1 MCEHESHPSVSCELS
16 SSPPTSSA
24 GCWRGQRG
32 SRALQPP
39 PFSHITL
46 CLPSKQALVY
56 GTIVVLQTYKLAPL
70 GALFLTPGKSH
81 RVFTR
86 ARKAAT
92 RPSTA
97 EATSRGAL
105 PISCFSVAKR
115 PPACSRAPCTAPGPH
130 FLPQIT
136 PICMTPCL
144 STQPF
149 KHLQSTKTMLG
160 LASCSGLLAKLTL
173 IYLEAEQKMSGSKLA
188 SR

>member
-56 GTIVVLQTYKLAPL
+56 GTIVVLQTYKLALL

-81 RVFTR
+81 RVFPR

-97 EATSRGAL
+97 GATSRGAL
-105 PISCFSVAKR
+105 PISCFSCLQQS
-115 PPACSRAPCTAPGPH
+115 PLHSSRTPLSASDHPQLHDPVPEHTA
-130 FLPQIT
+130 
-136 PICMTPCL
+136 
-144 STQPF
+144 
-149 KHLQSTKTMLG
+149 LQASPEHKNHAWASQLLG
-160 LASCSGLLAKLTL
+160 FVG
-173 IYLEAEQKMSGSKLA
+173 
-188 SR
+188 